1 MIKGNRSVQFV
12 TKVIET
18 TQNFALRTETEEE
31 VSECLKFNY
40 LYVCMPLSLWV
51 WEKSKELRAD
61 FLIAEAE
68 VVEYIKRLELKW
80 SFEYQSV
87 KLV

>member
-1 MIKGNRSVQFV
+1 M
-12 TKVIET
+12 
-18 TQNFALRTETEEE
+18 
-31 VSECLKFNY
+31 SEIQLFICVY
-40 LYVCMPLSLWV
+40 APLSLSLGEV
-51 WEKSKELRAD
+51 EGTSCR

-68 VVEYIKRLELKW
+68 VVEYIELKW

>member
-1 MIKGNRSVQFV
+1 MQFV

-31 VSECLKFNY
+31 VSECLQFNY
-40 LYVCMPLSLWV
+40 LYVCMPFSLSLGEV
-51 WEKSKELRAD
+51 EETSCRV
-61 FLIAEAE
+61 LIAEAE

>member
-1 MIKGNRSVQFV
+1 MSAIQLFICVY
-12 TKVIET
+12 
-18 TQNFALRTETEEE
+18 A
-31 VSECLKFNY
+31 
-40 LYVCMPLSLWV
+40 PLSLSLGEV
-51 WEKSKELRAD
+51 EETSCR

>member
-1 MIKGNRSVQFV
+1 MSAIQLFICVYAPFS
-12 TKVIET
+12 
-18 TQNFALRTETEEE
+18 
-31 VSECLKFNY
+31 
-40 LYVCMPLSLWV
+40 LSLGD
-51 WEKSKELRAD
+51 SCR

>member
-1 MIKGNRSVQFV
+1 MQFV

-40 LYVCMPLSLWV
+40 LYVSLSLGEV
-51 WEKSKELRAD
+51 EGTSCR

>member
-1 MIKGNRSVQFV
+1 MQFV

-31 VSECLKFNY
+31 VSECLKCNY
-40 LYVCMPLSLWV
+40 LYVCMPFSLSLGEV
-51 WEKSKELRAD
+51 EETSCR

>member
-1 MIKGNRSVQFV
+1 MSEIQLFICVYAFLFESGRSRRNFVQIF
-12 TKVIET
+12 I
-18 TQNFALRTETEEE
+18 
-31 VSECLKFNY
+31 
-40 LYVCMPLSLWV
+40 
-51 WEKSKELRAD
+51 
-61 FLIAEAE
+61 IAEAE

>member
-1 MIKGNRSVQFV
+1 MQFV

-18 TQNFALRTETEEE
+18 TQKFALRTETEEE

-40 LYVCMPLSLWV
+40 LYVCMPFSLSLGEV
-51 WEKSKELRAD
+51 EETSCR

>member
-1 MIKGNRSVQFV
+1 MSRSAIQLFICVY
-12 TKVIET
+12 
-18 TQNFALRTETEEE
+18 A
-31 VSECLKFNY
+31 
-40 LYVCMPLSLWV
+40 PLSLSLGEV
-51 WEKSKELRAD
+51 EGTSCR

>member
-1 MIKGNRSVQFV
+1 MSAIQLFICVY
-12 TKVIET
+12 
-18 TQNFALRTETEEE
+18 A
-31 VSECLKFNY
+31 
-40 LYVCMPLSLWV
+40 LSLSLGEV
-51 WEKSKELRAD
+51 EGTSCR

>member
-1 MIKGNRSVQFV
+1 MQFV

-51 WEKSKELRAD
+51 W
-61 FLIAEAE
+61 FLIAKAE

>member
-1 MIKGNRSVQFV
+1 MSKIQLFICVY
-12 TKVIET
+12 
-18 TQNFALRTETEEE
+18 A
-31 VSECLKFNY
+31 
-40 LYVCMPLSLWV
+40 PLSLSLGEV
-51 WEKSKELRAD
+51 EGTSCR

>member
-1 MIKGNRSVQFV
+1 M
-12 TKVIET
+12 
-18 TQNFALRTETEEE
+18 
-31 VSECLKFNY
+31 SEIQLFICVYAPFS
-40 LYVCMPLSLWV
+40 LSLGEV
-51 WEKSKELRAD
+51 EGTSCR

>member
-1 MIKGNRSVQFV
+1 MQFV

-40 LYVCMPLSLWV
+40 LYVCMPLSLC
-51 WEKSKELRAD
+51 EGTSCR

>member
-51 WEKSKELRAD
+51 W
-61 FLIAEAE
+61 FLIAKAE